1 MNQQKVKFKEWNCIT
16 EHTPYAVDSKLIR
29 ILLRDIE
36 DLTPIAVATSY
47 IEGLKEGEVAVK
59 NYSENQGMLQ
69 ALVEY
74 DIVEKPHRM
83 INEFPIC
90 YIKTIPQ

>member
-1 MNQQKVKFKEWNCIT
+1 MNQRRVKFKEWNCIT
-16 EHTPYAVDSKLIR
+16 EYTSYAVDSKLIR

>member
-36 DLTPIAVATSY
+36 DLTPIAVATS
-47 IEGLKEGEVAVK
+47 
-59 NYSENQGMLQ
+59 
-69 ALVEY
+69 
-74 DIVEKPHRM
+74 
-83 INEFPIC
+83 
-90 YIKTIPQ
+90 

>member
-1 MNQQKVKFKEWNCIT
+1 MNQQKVKFKEWNCIV
-16 EHTPYAVDSKLIR
+16 EYNVYSVNKKLYR

-36 DLTPIAVATSY
+36 DYTPIAVATSY
-47 IEGLKEGEVAVK
+47 IEGLEEGEVAVK

-69 ALVEY
+69 ALVEHN
-74 DIVEKPHRM
+74 IVDKPHRV

-90 YIKTIPQ
+90 HLKTIPQ